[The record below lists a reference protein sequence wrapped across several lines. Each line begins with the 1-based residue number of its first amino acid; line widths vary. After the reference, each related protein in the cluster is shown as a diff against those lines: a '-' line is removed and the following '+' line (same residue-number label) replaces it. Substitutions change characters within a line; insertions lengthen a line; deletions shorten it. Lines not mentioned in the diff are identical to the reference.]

1 MEEKRRIRKIIE
13 RTNCT
18 YDQALMADKACGG
31 NIEEAVEMIS
41 KNGNEMISRK
51 GNEMSSK
58 KGNELY
64 VGGGSSG
71 LAVDSGPRQNTIVG
85 YRNGLL
91 VNEKFYDYSDPNN
104 LRLKEMLKN
113 NEFDRELLETSS
125 TKEEAEVI
133 YKDCTSEDYNKKEN
147 TPKKKSYDEN
157 KKHVL
162 NFENDFEINCPD
174 EIQLGDGEIIFKV
187 MIGNKRVTV
196 KMSKNM
202 SVEDFYSELKKYTP
216 RNVILVKRGNP
227 VDDKSSA
234 DNLKNSMF
242 VLQER
247 K

>member
-18 YDQALMADKACGG
+18 YDQALKADKACGG
-31 NIEEAVEMIS
+31 NVEDAVEMV
-41 KNGNEMISRK
+41 N
-51 GNEMSSK
+51 K

-71 LAVDSGPRQNTIVG
+71 LAVDSGPKQNTIVG
-85 YRNGLL
+85 YKNGLL

-113 NEFDRELLETSS
+113 NEFDRDLLETSS
-125 TKEEAEVI
+125 NNDEAEVT
-133 YKDCTSEDYNKKEN
+133 YKDCTSEEYNKKE
-147 TPKKKSYDEN
+147 TATKKKSYDEN

-162 NFENDFEINCPD
+162 NFEESLDINCPE
-174 EIQLGDGEIIFKV
+174 EIQLAEDGEILFKV
-187 MIGNKRVTV
+187 MIGSKRVTV
-196 KMSKNM
+196 RMSRAM
-202 SVEDFYSELKKYTP
+202 TVQDFYKEIKKYSP
-216 RNVILVKRGNP
+216 RNVILVKRGTP

-234 DNLKNSMF
+234 DDLKKNMF